1 MRWFL
6 KMKLA
11 AGVFATLLSSPS
23 AGQQLSVNG
32 EITGF
37 TPVQGSIVKK
47 KIAGSASGSECGQW
61 LRSKNLR
68 QGINSQGRADEKTLA
83 IGVAPVSAALSS
95 PDYIDSRYVA
105 FREAWLV
112 ANGSMARALE
122 SQVKSSASRVLITGQ
137 SNRPELSPTE
147 RARSYRQQAA
157 RVSTAEGKGQEGL
170 VGAFNNG
177 ARLLNA
183 YLSDELKKRGHD
195 LDAERKARNESNEAK
210 RKQLLAKA
218 AAAEA
223 EAKRLVGS
231 RGFKEILEAVANER
245 MKGIYTRFTNEN
257 LDADGGKT
265 QMCVILQYSRRSESL
280 ADMMASRDFSNA
292 PTLEPDIPLI
302 RQLPDPST
310 PKGVFKLINKWGLTV
325 LIDENGHVNLVAY
338 GQAGFVNG
346 DENSESSAMGEAKQ
360 RAEGLIRL
368 FINQTVSVQEASKLG
383 QNVRTFIDNVKK
395 VSLTKSRRSVVEQK
409 GNFRPINGMRQLLGW
424 SGVHPVTNR
433 GIAGSV
439 VVWNA
444 SEASGSLAAK
454 KRQNNEVQDTG
465 GILRSQNQGGNLE
478 KQTPSVRKGGFGGS
492 TRSRDF

>member
-68 QGINSQGRADEKTLA
+68 QGINSQGKADEKTLA
-83 IGVAPVSAALSS
+83 IGVAKVSEALSS
-95 PDYIDSRYVA
+95 PDYVDSRYVA
-105 FREAWLV
+105 FREAWLL
-112 ANGSMARALE
+112 ANAELARRLE
-122 SQVKSSASRVLITGQ
+122 SQVKISASRALITGQ
-137 SNRPELSPTE
+137 GNRRELSPTE
-147 RARSYRQQAA
+147 RARSYREQAA
-157 RVSTAEGKGQEGL
+157 RVNTAEGKGQEGL
-170 VGAFNNG
+170 GSAFNNG
-177 ARLLNA
+177 VRLLNA

-210 RKQLLAKA
+210 KKQLLAKA
-218 AAAEA
+218 VAAETEA
-223 EAKRLVGS
+223 ERLRGS
-231 RGFKEILEAVANER
+231 RRFKEIIEAVATER
-245 MKGIYTRFTNEN
+245 MKGIYTRFTNET
-257 LDADGGKT
+257 LDADGGQT
-265 QMCVILQYSRRSESL
+265 QICVVLQYSPRSERL

-368 FINQTVSVQEASKLG
+368 FINQTVSVQEASKLS
-383 QNVRTFIDNVKK
+383 QNVNTYVDNVKK
-395 VSLTKSRRSVVEQK
+395 VKLTKSRRAFIEQE
-409 GNFRPINGMRQLLGW
+409 GNFRPINNLGPLLGW
-424 SGVHPVTNR
+424 SGVHPITNR

-439 VVWNA
+439 VFWNA
-444 SEASGSLAAK
+444 NEASGSLAAK
-454 KRQNNEVQDTG
+454 KRQNNAVQDTG
-465 GILRSQNQGGNLE
+465 GIPRSQNQGGNLE
-478 KQTPSVRKGGFGGS
+478 KQKPSVRKGGFGGS